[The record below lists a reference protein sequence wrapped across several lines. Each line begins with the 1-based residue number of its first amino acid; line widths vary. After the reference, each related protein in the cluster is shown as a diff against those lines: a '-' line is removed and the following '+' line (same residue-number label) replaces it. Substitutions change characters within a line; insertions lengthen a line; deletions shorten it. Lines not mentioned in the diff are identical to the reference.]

1 MTSGAALRDDG
12 IDQVLDNTGA
22 WLGSVT
28 RAFHWWLE
36 TQAPEVFALEDFRT
50 CVEGYGIEKP
60 HHVNAWGGLAKR
72 FAHMIEPVGYT
83 QSQRP
88 SAHARLTRTYKR
100 KT

>member
-1 MTSGAALRDDG
+1 MSAGADLRDAG
-12 IDQVLDNTGA
+12 IDQVLDNAEA
-22 WLGSVT
+22 WAEEVG

-36 TQAPEVFALEDFRT
+36 TQAPEVFAIEDFRS
-50 CVEGYGIEKP
+50 CAESHGLPQP

-72 FAHMIEPVGYT
+72 FGHLIEPVGYT

-100 KT
+100 K